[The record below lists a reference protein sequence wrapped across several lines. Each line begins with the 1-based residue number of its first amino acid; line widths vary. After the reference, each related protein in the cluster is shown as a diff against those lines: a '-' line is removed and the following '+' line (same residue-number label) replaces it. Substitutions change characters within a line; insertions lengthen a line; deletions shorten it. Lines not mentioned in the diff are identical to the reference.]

1 LSIRRNK
8 GSLHVEDA
16 VFGSVILEVFLGLV
30 LFYAWFSL
38 ACSALTEFLET
49 IRAQRGKQ
57 LSIAISGMLGEE
69 LATHFYR
76 HGLIRSF
83 SKGQRLPSYVTPRSF
98 ALVTLSLLGI
108 DSTNHREL
116 VMLVRGGLGETLR
129 TLHRTSEN
137 YDVFVLSIERWFE
150 ATMDRCSGWFRRRAR
165 WASFLTSL
173 VMAVALNVDSIEIAS
188 ALYSDNLLRLS
199 LVAQAERVSLPVDGK
214 PSSDLQQMT
223 TISRE
228 KIGLP
233 IGWENARIVARR
245 ASLPSGFAF
254 FVGPLL
260 SKMFGLLATALAGS
274 LGASFW
280 FDALNRTIAL
290 RSRLSQKGLS
300 QRVEELVP
308 QGRVAVTE
316 GSRGSVPTP
325 TGSANLQATTGLVTQ
340 PVAIAANPIVGVGP
354 SV

>member
-1 LSIRRNK
+1 
-8 GSLHVEDA
+8 
-16 VFGSVILEVFLGLV
+16 
-30 LFYAWFSL
+30 
-38 ACSALTEFLET
+38 
-49 IRAQRGKQ
+49 
-57 LSIAISGMLGEE
+57 
-69 LATHFYR
+69 
-76 HGLIRSF
+76 
-83 SKGQRLPSYVTPRSF
+83 
-98 ALVTLSLLGI
+98 
-108 DSTNHREL
+108 
-116 VMLVRGGLGETLR
+116 
-129 TLHRTSEN
+129 
-137 YDVFVLSIERWFE
+137 
-150 ATMDRCSGWFRRRAR
+150 MDRCSGWFRRRAR

-199 LVAQAERVSLPVDGK
+199 LVAQAERVSLPIDGK

-223 TISRE
+223 VISRE

-308 QGRVAVTE
+308 QGRVAATE

-325 TGSANLQATTGLVTQ
+325 AGSAKLQATNVPATQ